1 MQIKFYNTP
10 EPQEFD
16 ADLNQDKPNFIE
28 YRPDFVLLDKL
39 ARKYSSKKK
48 LIVIGHGGSITTFA
62 GLYGALKTKST
73 KQVFLVS
80 TNDPDYLSEVKAKT
94 DPSDT
99 LVVAVSKSGETV
111 TQLEALFQFID
122 YPLLVVT
129 GVAGPLAEMA
139 HKLNAEIVVHPPIG
153 GRFSGFTEAAL
164 VPAALC
170 GFDVEKIYDGG
181 QTWLKRFN
189 ENNPAY
195 EAASI
200 FWQLEEQGIADVF
213 MPVYSSRLFPFS
225 NLIVQLCHES
235 FGKEGKGQTYFAHE
249 APESQHHTNQRF
261 FGGRKNIAG
270 WFIGSHKSQT
280 DLQTAVPEKL
290 QDVPL
295 KEQTLLTLDSIPL
308 QDALSFERE
317 ATIDDAKLN
326 NIPCVDMQLEEIS
339 EHHLGELIAFWQMF
353 AVYSA
358 LLRGV
363 NPFDQPQVEASK
375 KISFARREK
384 FNGRL

>member
-16 ADLNQDKPNFIE
+16 ADLSNDRPNFLD
-28 YRPDFVLLDKL
+28 YVPDFVLLDKL
-39 ARKYSSKKK
+39 QTKYSSKQK
-48 LIVIGHGGSITTFA
+48 LILVGHGGSITTFA
-62 GLYGALKTKST
+62 GLAGALKAKSS

-80 TNDPDYLSEVKAKT
+80 TNDPDYIAEVKAST
-94 DPSDT
+94 NINDT
-99 LVVAVSKSGETV
+99 VVVAVSKSGETV
-111 TQLEALFQFID
+111 TQLEALLQFVD
-122 YPLLVVT
+122 YPMVIVT
-129 GVAGPLAEMA
+129 GAAGPLAEIA
-139 HKLNAEIVVHPPIG
+139 HKLNAELVIHPPIG
-153 GRFSGFTEAAL
+153 GRYSGFTEATL

-170 GFDVEKIYDGG
+170 GFDCEKIYQGG
-181 QTWLKRFN
+181 QEWLTRFN
-189 ENNPAY
+189 HPNPAF

-200 FWQLEEQGIADVF
+200 FTQLEDQGIVDVF
-213 MPVYSSRLFPFS
+213 MPIYSSRLFPFS

-270 WFIGSHKSQT
+270 VFISSQHSQT
-280 DLQTAVPEKL
+280 NLTTSVPETLQTI
-290 QDVPL
+290 PL
-295 KEQTLLTLDSIPL
+295 KQQTL
-308 QDALSFERE
+308 
-317 ATIDDAKLN
+317 KVLN
-326 NIPCVDMQLEEIS
+326 NIPLQQALQFERESTLADAKLQNIPLAELQLEEIS

-353 AVYSA
+353 AIYSS

-363 NPFDQPQVEASK
+363 NPYDQPQVESSK

-384 FNGRL
+384 FQGQL